1 MSGLLI
7 TGGLGNK
14 TAAEVWMPGE
24 EGGQVQCELPNME
37 VERWWHSQSG
47 RLVCGGMGSRTCSEL
62 TPGGWRRLDLRLRPR
77 ATHMQWTEEE
87 TGNTF
92 IMCGDLVGTLCS
104 IEMITANNKLIA
116 YPFEMR
122 MRHNTG

>member
-47 RLVCGGMGSRTCSEL
+47 RLVCGGFTCSEL
-62 TPGGWRRLDLRLRPR
+62 TPGGWRQLDLRLRMPR

-104 IEMITANNKLIA
+104 IEMITANNKLVA
-116 YPFEMR
+116 YPFK
-122 MRHNTG
+122 MRHNTE

>member
-1 MSGLLI
+1 
-7 TGGLGNK
+7 
-14 TAAEVWMPGE
+14 MPGE
-24 EGGQVQCELPNME
+24 EGGQVQCELPKME

-47 RLVCGGMGSRTCSEL
+47 RLVCGGVGSNIPYKYDTLTTCSEL
-62 TPGGWRRLDLRLRPR
+62 TPGGWRQLDLRLRWPR

-116 YPFEMR
+116 YPFKMR